1 MSDPFFQPV
10 SGMALPR
17 YAGIPT
23 FMRLPPVLPGHPRFA
38 ELDIGILGL
47 PWDGGTTNRPGARHG
62 PRAIR
67 DASTMVRGFNR
78 ATGVKPFEAANCA
91 DIGDVAGNPCDQDTT
106 LGVIRT
112 TIRQCLEG
120 GVRPLSVGGD
130 HLCTLPVLRALGES
144 RPVGLVL
151 FDSHTDLYRPY
162 FGGAALTH
170 GNPFARAVTE
180 GLIDPARSI
189 MIGIRGTGYDNADL
203 EVAAEH
209 GIRIVTIEELF
220 DRGIPDV
227 MEEARTIATGPV
239 YVSFDID
246 FVDPAYAP
254 GTGTP
259 EIGGPTSFQ
268 AQQAVRALRGL
279 EIVGADLVEV
289 SPPFDT
295 GGVTAWLGA
304 SILFEILC
312 VMAPD
317 TR

>member
-1 MSDPFFQPV
+1 MTSPATPATRTPRSAPSATP
-10 SGMALPR
+10 SGNASKAASAPSR
-17 YAGIPT
+17 S
-23 FMRLPPVLPGHPRFA
+23 
-38 ELDIGILGL
+38 
-47 PWDGGTTNRPGARHG
+47 GA
-62 PRAIR
+62 
-67 DASTMVRGFNR
+67 
-78 ATGVKPFEAANCA
+78 
-91 DIGDVAGNPCDQDTT
+91 
-106 LGVIRT
+106 
-112 TIRQCLEG
+112 
-120 GVRPLSVGGD
+120 
-130 HLCTLPVLRALGES
+130 LCTLPVLRALGAE

-170 GNPFARAVTE
+170 GNPFARAVGE

-227 MEEARTIATGPV
+227 MTEARTIGTGPV

-268 AQQAVRALRGL
+268 AQQAVRALQGL

-295 GGVTAWLGA
+295 GGVTAWLAA

-312 VMAPD
+312 VMVPATAADGPPLDSAP
-317 TR
+317 TAR